1 MLKKLELDTLN
12 AEISS
17 LDFLISERV
26 DDDPIGASQFLK
38 RKNKLL
44 EKVAA
49 IQDNASALASVGLFF
64 GGSPVFGS
72 KGIDS
77 HFASSILNIF
87 QAIVNKRYAFLENGA
102 LSSRGPIPNSNN
114 AKLMITDV
122 ARGSFGFILEEN
134 PKEVLADVETELKH
148 VVDDVS
154 GILAKISSAD
164 ENIFTEVFEE
174 LDDRTLIDVRAFYEE
189 LASAKATLKIVDNEN
204 EYVLTADRINIAK
217 GRMESV
223 SISEEREFDVVGKL
237 YLLPSD
243 KRFEIQVAGEDAP
256 LRGRVSKGFIEA
268 HSLSLDSL
276 VGSEASFRLTARDMF
291 KDGMIINTKYILESI
306 N

>member
-26 DDDPIGASQFLK
+26 DDDPIGANQFLK
-38 RKNKLL
+38 RKKKLL
-44 EKVAA
+44 EKDAA
-49 IQDNASALASVGLFF
+49 IQENASALASVGLFF

-87 QAIVNKRYAFLENGA
+87 QAIVNKRYAFLETGA
-102 LSSRGPIPNSNN
+102 LSSRGPVPNSNN

-148 VVDDVS
+148 VVD
-154 GILAKISSAD
+154 D

-223 SISEEREFDVVGKL
+223 SISEEREFNVVGKL

-243 KRFEIQVAGEDAP
+243 KRFEIQVAGDEAP

-276 VGSEASFRLTARDMF
+276 VGNEASFRLTARDMF
-291 KDGMIINTKYILESI
+291 KDGVIINTKYTLESI